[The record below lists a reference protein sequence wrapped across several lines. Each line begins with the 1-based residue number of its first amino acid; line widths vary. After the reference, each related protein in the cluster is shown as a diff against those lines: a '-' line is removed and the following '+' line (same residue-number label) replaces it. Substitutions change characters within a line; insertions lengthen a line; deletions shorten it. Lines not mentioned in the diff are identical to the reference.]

1 MVNIE
6 GIDEQACGGTRVK
19 NNPKIGYF
27 SIIKI
32 QKRC

>member
-19 NNPKIGYF
+19 NNSEIRYF
-27 SIIKI
+27 
-32 QKRC
+32 